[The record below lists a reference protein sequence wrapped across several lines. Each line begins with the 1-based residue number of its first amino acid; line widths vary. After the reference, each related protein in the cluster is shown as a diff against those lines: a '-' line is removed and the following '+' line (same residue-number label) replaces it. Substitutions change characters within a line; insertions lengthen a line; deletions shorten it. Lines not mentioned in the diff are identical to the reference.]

1 MNEIT
6 LNNDLIKVDF
16 DALTV
21 SARELYKELGISK
34 RFNSWFE
41 TNSAGF
47 IENEDYFRV
56 YLQVQ
61 ANRYGGE
68 QDIQDYNLTID
79 MAKHICLMSRTD
91 KGKQY
96 RQKLIKL
103 EKAWNTPEQV
113 MARALKLADKTI
125 NDLKYQIE
133 EKDKKIETQKEE
145 IKEKQKDIDHKLDV
159 IEGFTEDISLAEMRQ
174 RLNMIIKYKT
184 SNFTE
189 RWDKLYR
196 EFEAKYH
203 VKLKARLNSYNKN
216 KKGKEKCESKL
227 DYIDRVMDQ
236 LPDLYYLACKMYE
249 RDVKKM
255 MTEMYYI
262 AKPNEKGVKYANNK

>member
-1 MNEIT
+1 MNEIA
-6 LNNDLIKVDF
+6 LNNDLIKVNF
-16 DALTV
+16 DTLTV

-41 TNSAGF
+41 TNSTGF
-47 IENEDYFRV
+47 VENEDYFRV

-96 RQKLIKL
+96 RQELIKL

-133 EKDKKIETQKEE
+133 EKDKRIETQKQE
-145 IKEKQKDIDHKLDV
+145 IKEKQDTIDYKEDV
-159 IEGFTEDISLAEMRQ
+159 IQGLTDEITLPEMRQ
-174 RLNMIIKYKT
+174 VLNKVLNHKT
-184 SNFTE
+184 SKFQE
-189 RWDKLYR
+189 RWGVLYKQ
-196 EFEAKYH
+196 FESKYH
-203 VKLKARLNSYNKN
+203 CSLKRRMESYNKKN
-216 KKGKEKCESKL
+216 KPKCKTKL
-227 DYIDRVMDQ
+227 DYIDKVMNQ
-236 LPDLYYLACKMYE
+236 LPDLYDLACKLYE
-249 RDVKKM
+249 SDIKEM
-255 MTEMYYI
+255 ITEMYYI
-262 AKPNEKGVKYANNK
+262 AKTK